1 MTGPID
7 IPPGHLKIGRDIIRE
22 RLPSDVDVWVF
33 GSRASHTTKNSS
45 DLDLAIKGPERISH
59 KVMTELAYAFEES
72 DLPYT
77 VDVVDLTTAHSR
89 FRQIVDG
96 NKIPL
101 FSTKNGHHSRDRAQ
115 PVP

>member
-1 MTGPID
+1 M
-7 IPPGHLKIGRDIIRE
+7 
-22 RLPSDVDVWVF
+22 DVWVF
-33 GSRASHTTKNSS
+33 GSRAGRTTKNSS
-45 DLDLAIKGPERISH
+45 DLDLAIRGPERISH

-77 VDVVDLTTAHSR
+77 VDVVDLITAHSR

-101 FSTKNGHHSRDRAQ
+101 FSTKSGRRNRNGAQ
-115 PVP
+115 PAP